1 MNKIIIDTNILFSA
15 LLNTDSRIGQIL
27 INGKRYYNFYAPE
40 YIREEI
46 IEHKDK
52 IKTIAKLSDDD
63 FIELY
68 ELILRNITILNHTL
82 IPTNIYKKA
91 ENLCETIDL
100 DDTIFV
106 AVAEF
111 TRGKLWTGDKILI
124 NGLSEKGYKRL
135 IRTEEIYRDF
145 ISKRKRRK

>member
-15 LLNTDSRIGQIL
+15 LLNIDSRIGQIL

-111 TRGKLWTGDKILI
+111 TRGKLWTGDKKLL
-124 NGLSEKGYKRL
+124 NRLPEKGYKRL
-135 IRTEEIYRDF
+135 IKTEEIYRDF
-145 ISKRKRRK
+145 ISKRKRKK

>member
-27 INGKRYYNFYAPE
+27 INGKRFYDFYAPE

-52 IKTIAKLSDDD
+52 IKAIAKLSDDE

-68 ELILRNITILNHTL
+68 ELVLRNITILNHTL
-82 IPTNIYKKA
+82 IPTHIYKKA
-91 ENLCETIDL
+91 ERLCETIDL

-111 TRGKLWTGDKILI
+111 IRGKLWTGDKKLI

-145 ISKRKRRK
+145 ISKRKRKK

>member
-91 ENLCETIDL
+91 EHLCETIDM

-111 TRGKLWTGDKILI
+111 TRGKLWTGDKKLL

-135 IRTEEIYRDF
+135 IKTEEIYREF
-145 ISKRKRRK
+145 ISKRKRKK

>member
-63 FIELY
+63 FI
-68 ELILRNITILNHTL
+68 NF
-82 IPTNIYKKA
+82 TN
-91 ENLCETIDL
+91 
-100 DDTIFV
+100 
-106 AVAEF
+106 
-111 TRGKLWTGDKILI
+111 
-124 NGLSEKGYKRL
+124 
-135 IRTEEIYRDF
+135 
-145 ISKRKRRK
+145 

>member
-27 INGKRYYNFYAPE
+27 INGKRYYDFYAPE

-52 IKTIAKLSDDD
+52 IKTIAKLSDND

-68 ELILRNITILNHTL
+68 ELLLRNITILNHTL

-91 ENLCETIDL
+91 KKLCETIDL

-111 TRGKLWTGDKILI
+111 TRGKLWTGDKKLI

-145 ISKRKRRK
+145 ISKRKRKK

>member
-27 INGKRYYNFYAPE
+27 INGKRFYDFYAPE

-52 IKTIAKLSDDD
+52 IKAIAKLSDDD
-63 FIELY
+63 FIELN
-68 ELILRNITILNHTL
+68 ELVLRNITILNHTL
-82 IPTNIYKKA
+82 IPAHIYKKA
-91 ENLCETIDL
+91 EKLCETIDL

-111 TRGKLWTGDKILI
+111 IRGKLWTGDKKLI
-124 NGLSEKGYKRL
+124 NGLAEKGYKRL

>member
-1 MNKIIIDTNILFSA
+1 M
-15 LLNTDSRIGQIL
+15 
-27 INGKRYYNFYAPE
+27 
-40 YIREEI
+40 
-46 IEHKDK
+46 
-52 IKTIAKLSDDD
+52 
-63 FIELY
+63 
-68 ELILRNITILNHTL
+68 RNITILNHTL

-111 TRGKLWTGDKILI
+111 TRGKLWTGDKKLL
-124 NGLSEKGYKRL
+124 NGLSKKGYKRL
-135 IRTEEIYRDF
+135 IKTEEIYRDF

>member
-1 MNKIIIDTNILFSA
+1 MNKVVIDTNILFST

-27 INGKRYYNFYAPE
+27 INGKPYYDFYAPE

-46 IEHKDK
+46 IGHRDK
-52 IKTIAKLSDDD
+52 IKIAAKLSDVD

-82 IPTNIYKKA
+82 IPIHIYQKA
-91 ENLCETIDL
+91 EKLCETIDL
-100 DDTIFV
+100 DDTIFI

-111 TRGKLWTGDKILI
+111 TRGKLWTGDKKLI
-124 NGLSEKGYKRL
+124 NGLSEKGYTRL
-135 IRTEEIYRDF
+135 IRTEEIYQDF
-145 ISKRKRRK
+145 LSRSRRKK

>member
-91 ENLCETIDL
+91 ENLCETIDM

-111 TRGKLWTGDKILI
+111 TRGKLWTGDKKLL

-135 IRTEEIYRDF
+135 IKTEEIYRDF
-145 ISKRKRRK
+145 ISKRKRKK

>member
-27 INGKRYYNFYAPE
+27 INGKRYYDFYAPE

-52 IKTIAKLSDDD
+52 IKTIAKLSDND
-63 FIELY
+63 FIKLY

-82 IPTNIYKKA
+82 IPTNIYIKA
-91 ENLCETIDL
+91 EKLCETIDL

-111 TRGKLWTGDKILI
+111 TRGKLWTGDKKLI

-145 ISKRKRRK
+145 ISKRKRKK

>member
-68 ELILRNITILNHTL
+68 ELILRNITILNHSL

-111 TRGKLWTGDKILI
+111 TRGKLWTGDKKLL
-124 NGLSEKGYKRL
+124 NGLSKKGYKRL
-135 IRTEEIYRDF
+135 IKTEEIYRDF
-145 ISKRKRRK
+145 ISKRKRKK

>member
-1 MNKIIIDTNILFSA
+1 MRAFI
-15 LLNTDSRIGQIL
+15 
-27 INGKRYYNFYAPE
+27 YNFYAPE

-68 ELILRNITILNHTL
+68 ELILRNITILNHSL

-106 AVAEF
+106 SVAEF
-111 TRGKLWTGDKILI
+111 TRGKLWTGDKKLL

-135 IRTEEIYRDF
+135 IKTEEIYRDF
-145 ISKRKRRK
+145 ISKRKRKK

>member
-111 TRGKLWTGDKILI
+111 TRGKLWTGDKKLL

-135 IRTEEIYRDF
+135 IKTEEIYRDF
-145 ISKRKRRK
+145 ISKRKRKK

>member
-27 INGKRYYNFYAPE
+27 INGKRYYIFYAPE

-106 AVAEF
+106 SVAEF
-111 TRGKLWTGDKILI
+111 TRGKLWTGDKKLL

-135 IRTEEIYRDF
+135 IKTEEIYRDF

>member
-27 INGKRYYNFYAPE
+27 INGKRYYDFYAPE

-46 IEHKDK
+46 IEHRDK

-91 ENLCETIDL
+91 EKLCETIDL

-111 TRGKLWTGDKILI
+111 TRGKLWTGDKKSI
-124 NGLSEKGYKRL
+124 NGLSGKGYKRL
-135 IRTEEIYRDF
+135 IRTDEIYRNF
-145 ISKRKRRK
+145 ISKRKRKK

>member
-91 ENLCETIDL
+91 ENLCETIDM

-106 AVAEF
+106 AVA
-111 TRGKLWTGDKILI
+111 
-124 NGLSEKGYKRL
+124 
-135 IRTEEIYRDF
+135 
-145 ISKRKRRK
+145 

>member
-68 ELILRNITILNHTL
+68 ELILRNITILNHSL

-106 AVAEF
+106 SVAEF
-111 TRGKLWTGDKILI
+111 TRGKLWTGDKKLL

-135 IRTEEIYRDF
+135 IKTEEIYRDF
-145 ISKRKRRK
+145 ISKRKRKK